1 MKIKYQGKET
11 ETGADTVATFLTT
24 QGVKPTEAVVEYNGD
39 ILSSEVALAAP
50 LEDGAELNVFR
61 IVAGG

>member
-11 ETGADTVATFLTT
+11 ETDRTTVAAFLES
-24 QGVKPTEAVVEYNGD
+24 QGTKATEIVVEYKGD
-39 ILSSEVALAAP
+39 ILSGEAALAAS

>member
-1 MKIKYQGKET
+1 MKIRYQGKET
-11 ETGADTVATFLTT
+11 ETDAASVAAFLAM
-24 QGVKPTEAVVEYNGD
+24 QDVKVEAAVVEYKGE
-39 ILSSEVALAAP
+39 ILSGEAEIAAP